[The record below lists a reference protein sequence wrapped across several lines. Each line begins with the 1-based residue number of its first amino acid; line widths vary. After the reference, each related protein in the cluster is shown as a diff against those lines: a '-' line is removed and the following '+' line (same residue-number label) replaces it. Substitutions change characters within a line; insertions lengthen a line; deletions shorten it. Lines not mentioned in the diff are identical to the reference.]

1 MKKWIWIGVVAVVA
15 IFFYATYNGF
25 VNREEG
31 LKSAWSN
38 VETQYQRR
46 ADLIPNLVNTVKG
59 YAAHETQTLNEVTEA
74 RARATSINLSAD
86 DLTPERLA
94 QFQRAQAE
102 VRSALGRLIA
112 VSESYPDLKANQ
124 NFLELQAQ
132 LEGTENRIAVAR
144 KDFNAAAQQ
153 YNVSVRRFPANL
165 VAKMFGFEQKPY
177 FESAEGSEFTFD
189 LSTAADKDLLLAPA
203 MKVSKSAD
211 TKVNLAFKHA
221 MHKLAINY
229 ASDGTYTQEQLEAVK
244 TTCTAKSSCEVNMA
258 AATVSK
264 TADKTAAFEAAGKA
278 VRFLLVPQT
287 SEEVTLK
294 IEIGGKTVEHTLAGL
309 NEVLKNATQEIP
321 AALDGGKCLT
331 LNLTF
336 GKDGIVV
343 EGSQIGGWED
353 QGTVDGDISM

>member
-38 VETQYQRR
+38 VDTQYQRR

-165 VAKMFGFEQKPY
+165 VARMFGFGQKPY
-177 FESAEGSEFTFD
+177 FESAEG
-189 LSTAADKDLLLAPA
+189 
-203 MKVSKSAD
+203 
-211 TKVNLAFKHA
+211 
-221 MHKLAINY
+221 
-229 ASDGTYTQEQLEAVK
+229 
-244 TTCTAKSSCEVNMA
+244 A
-258 AATVSK
+258 AA
-264 TADKTAAFEAAGKA
+264 A
-278 VRFLLVPQT
+278 PQ
-287 SEEVTLK
+287 VT
-294 IEIGGKTVEHTLAGL
+294 
-309 NEVLKNATQEIP
+309 
-321 AALDGGKCLT
+321 
-331 LNLTF
+331 F
-336 GKDGIVV
+336 
-343 EGSQIGGWED
+343 
-353 QGTVDGDISM
+353 